1 MTQAP
6 MKAPYFFGYGS
17 LVNRATH
24 AYPQAQT
31 ATLSGWRRA
40 WVRARERD
48 DLVFL
53 TAVPDP
59 TARIS
64 GLIAA
69 VPNADWAAL
78 DARETGYRRREATDA
93 VTHEAPDAESIAV
106 YAIDPTDMLNEGQ
119 HHILQSYLDV
129 VVQGFLNEFGEDG
142 VAEFFATTSGWDTP
156 ILDDRAKPLY
166 PRAQVLST
174 AEMALVDHHVARIK
188 ADL

>member
-1 MTQAP
+1 

-53 TAVPDP
+53 TAVADP
-59 TARIS
+59 AARIS

-69 VPNADWAAL
+69 VPNADWVAL
-78 DARETGYRRREATDA
+78 DTRETGYRRRDATDA
-93 VTHEAPDAESIAV
+93 VSHAATDVDSIAV
-106 YAIDPTDMLNEGQ
+106 YAIDPTDMRREGQ

-129 VVQGFLNEFGEDG
+129 VVQGFLTEFGEEG
-142 VAEFFATTSGWDTP
+142 VADFFATTSGWDTP

-174 AEMALVDHHVARIK
+174 SEMALVDHHVARAK
-188 ADL
+188 ANL